1 MLLTR
6 PAVAPSMVRSGV
18 RIRRRTIPML
28 ALMDSVNP
36 SREPR
41 RFRSPEGSSTPRV
54 LNPWYPRAMPAG
66 TPSTSTTAKPLM
78 VMVISSPKVRTSFCS
93 PAMMTPPPLR

>member
-1 MLLTR
+1 M
-6 PAVAPSMVRSGV
+6 

-28 ALMDSVNP
+28 ELMDSVKP

-41 RFRSPEGSSTPRV
+41 RFRSAEGSSTPRV

-66 TPSTSTTAKPLM
+66 TPCTRTMAKPLM
-78 VMVISSPKVRTSFCS
+78 ATVISSPKVRTSFCS
-93 PAMMTPPPLR
+93 PAMITPPPPR